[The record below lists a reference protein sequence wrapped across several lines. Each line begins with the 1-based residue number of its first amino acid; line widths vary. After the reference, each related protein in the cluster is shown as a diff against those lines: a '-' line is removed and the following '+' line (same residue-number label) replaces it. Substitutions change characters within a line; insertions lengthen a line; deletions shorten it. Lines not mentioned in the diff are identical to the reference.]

1 VGIELE
7 ANAVVLG
14 RFRLDRLL
22 GEGGMGVVWAATN
35 TVTLKPTALK
45 FLKSAHAA
53 DPRVRQRFLREA
65 RAACAVRHPNV
76 VEIHDVLEL
85 EDGAP
90 VMVMDLLEG
99 ETLGHRLDRE
109 QSIPLDQLAAILL
122 PVVSAVG
129 TAHAHGVVHR
139 DLKPDNIFLVR
150 NSDGSQTVCVLDFG
164 IAKMTHTDGS
174 AAETGGLTG
183 TGAMLGTPYYMS
195 PEQIF
200 GERDIDHR
208 TDIWALGVI
217 LYECLSGARPTQA
230 DNIGQILKIVT
241 TDGIRPLETVAPWVP
256 ADVAQLVG
264 RMLSRDRALRPSSL
278 REVRAV
284 LEPYGDVLVNTF
296 GDPIA
301 PQNDLSMSTT
311 GSGRRRVATGDQHVN
326 PLAATRD
333 ATAQPPPER
342 SSGGAISPAA
352 STMPLQ
358 TSDSLVLS
366 IGDRKKKKPT
376 ALFAIVGVAAVV
388 AMGLVGWK
396 ATRGQ
401 GSAASMAT
409 ASSIPTA
416 ASASTSIP
424 TATSASTPPTT
435 EPLTSTD
442 AATPSSSARA
452 HGKGPLLPFVP
463 PVASVVPPKASAAA
477 SGTAKPPATA
487 VIPGGVVDRPPF

>member
-1 VGIELE
+1 VVVELE

-35 TVTLKPTALK
+35 TMTLKPTALK
-45 FLKSAHAA
+45 FLKPAHAA
-53 DPRVRQRFLREA
+53 DPRVRARFLREA

-85 EDGAP
+85 DDGAP

-109 QSIPLDQLAAILL
+109 QSIPLGELVPILL

-139 DLKPDNIFLVR
+139 DLKPDNIFLVQ
-150 NSDGSQTVCVLDFG
+150 NVDGSSTVRVLDFG
-164 IAKMTHTDGS
+164 IAKMTTTDGS

-208 TDIWALGVI
+208 TDIWALGVM

-230 DNIGQILKIVT
+230 ENIGQILKIVT
-241 TDGIRPLETVAPWVP
+241 TDGIRPLSTVAPFVP
-256 ADVAQLVG
+256 ADVAELVG

-278 REVRAV
+278 REVRAI
-284 LEPYGDVLVNTF
+284 LERHGDLRVNTF

-301 PQNDLSMSTT
+301 PIADPSLSTT
-311 GSGRRRVATGDQHVN
+311 EAGRNRVVTGDQQVN
-326 PLAATRD
+326 PLAATRED
-333 ATAQPPPER
+333 STLPRPARA
-342 SSGGAISPAA
+342 SGGAISPAA
-352 STMPLQ
+352 STMPLT
-358 TSDSLVLS
+358 TSDSLVLT
-366 IGDRKKKKPT
+366 IGDRKKKST
-376 ALFAIVGVAAVV
+376 ALFAVV
-388 AMGLVGWK
+388 AIAAIAAMGGVGWK
-396 ATRGQ
+396 MTRPPGVTAATLTQ
-401 GSAASMAT
+401 PITTAITPPSATTSPIATTSAPPSVKAPETASAAS
-409 ASSIPTA
+409 
-416 ASASTSIP
+416 
-424 TATSASTPPTT
+424 PP
-435 EPLTSTD
+435 PGK
-442 AATPSSSARA
+442 AR
-452 HGKGPLLPFVP
+452 GKGPILPLAAP
-463 PVASVVPPKASAAA
+463 SASVAPPKASAPEAPKQVATGAA
-477 SGTAKPPATA
+477 
-487 VIPGGVVDRPPF
+487 PGGVVDRPPF